1 MNTLIILNLTP
12 VVRRDWK
19 IKVKGK
25 AVWTEVFNSDSKQ
38 YWGTGNV
45 YNPSPEVTLV
55 DKKKGIYE
63 INVHLP
69 ALGGVIFR

>member
-1 MNTLIILNLTP
+1 
-12 VVRRDWK
+12 
-19 IKVKGK
+19 VKGK
-25 AVWTEVFNSDSKQ
+25 PAWTEVFNSDKTQ

-45 YNPSPEVTLV
+45 FNPSPGVSLV

-63 INVHLP
+63 INLHLP

>member
-1 MNTLIILNLTP
+1 MLVVLNLTP

-25 AVWTEVFNSDSKQ
+25 ATWTEVFNSDNTQ
-38 YWGTGNV
+38 YWGTGDV
-45 YNPSPEVTLV
+45 FNPSPEVTLV

-63 INVHLP
+63 INLHLP
-69 ALGGVIFR
+69 ALGGVVFR